1 MAFCSIG
8 TSLTIDCGDE
18 YPISGMGDIY
28 IVPVNAI
35 DETGVTVDATAHAF
49 SAFATLSSEEW
60 SRLEGKVDLTGLETE
75 NSKDGGG
82 KVFTP
87 TISITV
93 PNITKARS
101 FVMEKFGN
109 QRVAVIAT
117 LNSKDSVTGNRNGVL
132 IGYDNVTGKG
142 AGANFTF
149 NTQVQ
154 AEKGQMNG
162 YVIEIS
168 GTQGES
174 PRFVDFSITVDD
186 GATGETVKFGAAV

>member
-1 MAFCSIG
+1 MAFCSIS

-18 YPISGMGDIY
+18 YPISGMGDVY

-35 DETGVTVDATAHAF
+35 DETGVTVDATAHTF
-49 SAFATLSSEEW
+49 SAFAVSGSEEW

-82 KVFTP
+82 KVYTP
-87 TISITV
+87 TLSLTV
-93 PNITKARS
+93 PNADKARS
-101 FVMEKFGN
+101 FVMEKYGN
-109 QRVAVIAT
+109 QRVAVIAS
-117 LNSKDSVTGNRNGVL
+117 LNAKDSVTGNRKAVI

-142 AGANFTF
+142 AGAHLTF
-149 NTQVQ
+149 NTQIQ

-162 YVIEIS
+162 YVVEIS

-186 GATGETVKFGAAV
+186 GASGETVLFGAAV